1 MNLAEQA
8 ALRLEQL
15 ARAGV
20 SVPWSAAKAAVPS
33 APSRKPPHTLASL
46 DLQRLREA
54 GYLVPDPLHSE
65 LKEQFRHLKRP
76 LLETARVQGTDTRQR
91 GGQIMVT
98 SALRGEGKTFCAVN
112 LAMSMA
118 MEIDTAVILVDA
130 DVVRPSVFARLGIT
144 ARPPGLLD
152 LLAGTVNELPQALV
166 GTDVPKLLLMASG
179 EPSLRSSELLAST
192 AMDRLL
198 ARLGEAY
205 ADHVVIFDAP
215 PLLVTTE
222 STVLAAKVGQVIV
235 VVETGKTT
243 KAAVQQAFAA
253 VKRCPV
259 VVSVLNKSREPV
271 DSGRYGV
278 HDR

>member
-20 SVPWSAAKAAVPS
+20 SVPWSAAKAA
-33 APSRKPPHTLASL
+33 APNAASRKPPHTLASL

-76 LLETARVQGTDTRQR
+76 LLETARAQGADPLQR

-118 MEIDTAVILVDA
+118 MEIDTAVILIDA

-144 ARPPGLLD
+144 TRPPGLLD

-166 GTDVPKLLLMASG
+166 GTDVPKLLLMGSG
-179 EPSLRSSELLAST
+179 EPSLRVFGRFVAQDYFAALTWESRANLGKPPWRGARLASKT
-192 AMDRLL
+192 VWTRLF
-198 ARLGEAY
+198 Y
-205 ADHVVIFDAP
+205 PYP
-215 PLLVTTE
+215 PLSGADLHDYL
-222 STVLAAKVGQVIV
+222 STN
-235 VVETGKTT
+235 
-243 KAAVQQAFAA
+243 AF
-253 VKRCPV
+253 RI
-259 VVSVLNKSREPV
+259 
-271 DSGRYGV
+271 
-278 HDR
+278 